1 MKLFYFYHFLKGGFY
16 SKKIDIS
23 FHGKK
28 DRVEI
33 VKNILK
39 KKMFDIANTRY
50 KWARISKIYQ
60 QHLSEHKK
68 NSK

>member
-1 MKLFYFYHFLKGGFY
+1 MINYLNKKIQRLLISKNTMKLFYFYHFLKGGFY

-39 KKMFDIANTRY
+39 NYMIPEE
-50 KWARISKIYQ
+50 Q
-60 QHLSEHKK
+60 
-68 NSK
+68 